1 MWCNINIVKPR
12 DTPESVDARR
22 AFLQGGYYQ
31 PLQQAVVALL
41 KQLDVKA
48 ILDIGCG
55 EGYYTSAMQQVV
67 EQCVGVDIAKTRY
80 NVRQN
85 STLK

>member
-1 MWCNINIVKPR
+1 M
-12 DTPESVDARR
+12 
-22 AFLQGGYYQ
+22 QGGYYQ

-55 EGYYTSAMQQVV
+55 EGYYTNAMQQVV
-67 EQCVGVDIAKTRY
+67 EQCVLELILQKRGTTCGKTQRGWWEQEQLY
-80 NVRQN
+80 
-85 STLK
+85 LC